1 MSKKLIYLICFVLV
15 PGLTTTVANAD
26 IIDGLVG
33 YWPLNEGGGTTTSD
47 LSGNGNDGT
56 LNLPKWDSGKFGSAL
71 NFDGV
76 DDYVDCGNPSILDF
90 GTGDFTISA
99 WVKMP
104 SSTDVYTVFAKG
116 GDDSGGV
123 RYTLSMGES
132 NDHGITMLTD
142 DNSDKIRAEGATLVD
157 DGIWHHVVGMRE
169 GTTLRTSVD
178 GVYEDG
184 INDLPSAG
192 YNLSGT
198 SQKNALIGAIWSQ
211 EDNVIKKYFTGLI
224 DDVAIWN
231 RALTPEEISY
241 LWNNGDGNPVH
252 VSAPGQAS
260 NPYPADKEADVLR
273 DVVLSWTPGEFAAPT
288 NGHKVYFGENF
299 NDVNDAVGGDA
310 QSADSYAPSRLDFSK
325 TYYWRVDEV
334 DGPPDYTIHKGSV
347 WSFTTEP
354 IAYPVENITAAASST
369 GQEGMGPENTING
382 SGLDVNDLHSTE
394 PMDMWLSSSEP
405 NGAWIEYELDKVYK
419 LHEMWVWNSNQVMEP
434 MFGVG
439 CKDVSIEYS
448 VNGTDYTTLAGVPE
462 FAQASG
468 ASDYAHNTTVDFGSA
483 AAKYVRLTANSNWGG
498 FMPQYGL
505 SEVRFFSIPI
515 FARGPS
521 PDSGAT
527 DVDPDVVLGWRAG
540 REAAEHDVYLSTDE
554 QAVTDGNAPVT
565 TVTTTSYGPLSLDLG
580 ATYYWKVNE
589 VNMTES
595 PAMWESDL
603 WSFTTLEYLIVDDF
617 EDYNDYPPDE
627 IWSAWID
634 GYDNPINGSTVGY
647 PNPNW
652 SDGEHYVET
661 TIVHGGEQAMPF
673 FYSNTAGA
681 AYSEGEL
688 TFAVPQDWTKAGI
701 QTLVLYFYG
710 TGGNTGQLYVKVNGY
725 KVVYDGDA
733 ADIAKPRWKQW
744 SIDLASF
751 GVNLQNVTTLTI
763 GIDGN
768 GAGGTLYFDDIRL
781 YRLAPET
788 PLEIWFEAEAA
799 DSITEPM
806 KVYPAA
812 GVDPVNVAGGKGEP
826 SGGLYIGTT
835 SDVPGNNDAPGTQ
848 DIATYTFTVP
858 SAGTYAIW
866 GRVSNVDDDSL
877 WVHIPDGQYDVPV
890 HSSGWIQ
897 WNSIEPETADWHWV
911 RVHSDDAP
919 DNAVVNVTLTAGQHT
934 ILWAHRENENFLDA
948 FFITDNLD

>member
-1 MSKKLIYLICFVLV
+1 
-15 PGLTTTVANAD
+15 
-26 IIDGLVG
+26 
-33 YWPLNEGGGTTTSD
+33 
-47 LSGNGNDGT
+47 
-56 LNLPKWDSGKFGSAL
+56 
-71 NFDGV
+71 
-76 DDYVDCGNPSILDF
+76 
-90 GTGDFTISA
+90 
-99 WVKMP
+99 
-104 SSTDVYTVFAKG
+104 
-116 GDDSGGV
+116 
-123 RYTLSMGES
+123 
-132 NDHGITMLTD
+132 
-142 DNSDKIRAEGATLVD
+142 
-157 DGIWHHVVGMRE
+157 
-169 GTTLRTSVD
+169 
-178 GVYEDG
+178 
-184 INDLPSAG
+184 
-192 YNLSGT
+192 
-198 SQKNALIGAIWSQ
+198 
-211 EDNVIKKYFTGLI
+211 
-224 DDVAIWN
+224 
-231 RALTPEEISY
+231 
-241 LWNNGDGNPVH
+241 
-252 VSAPGQAS
+252 
-260 NPYPADKEADVLR
+260 
-273 DVVLSWTPGEFAAPT
+273 
-288 NGHKVYFGENF
+288 
-299 NDVNDAVGGDA
+299 
-310 QSADSYAPSRLDFSK
+310 
-325 TYYWRVDEV
+325 
-334 DGPPDYTIHKGSV
+334 
-347 WSFTTEP
+347 
-354 IAYPVENITAAASST
+354 
-369 GQEGMGPENTING
+369 
-382 SGLDVNDLHSTE
+382 
-394 PMDMWLSSSEP
+394 
-405 NGAWIEYELDKVYK
+405 
-419 LHEMWVWNSNQVMEP
+419 MEP

-505 SEVRFFSIPI
+505 SEVRFFSIPVY
-515 FARGPS
+515 AREPS

-527 DVDPDVVLGWRAG
+527 DVEVDVILGFRAG
-540 REAAEHDVYLSTDE
+540 READKHDVYLSTDE

-647 PNPNW
+647 PNPSW

-661 TIVHGGEQAMPF
+661 TIVHGGDQSMPF
-673 FYSNTAGA
+673 FYDNTGAA

-948 FFITDNLD
+948 FFITDKLD

>member
-1 MSKKLIYLICFVLV
+1 MFLVLV
-15 PGLTTTVANAD
+15 LGLTTTVADAD

-56 LNLPKWDSGKFGSAL
+56 LNLPGWDSGKFGGAL

-76 DDYVDCGNPSILDF
+76 DDYVDCGNSSILDF

-99 WVKMP
+99 WIKT
-104 SSTDVYTVFAKG
+104 TDPAGETIFAKG
-116 GDDSGGV
+116 GDDSGGI
-123 RYTLSMGES
+123 RYRMYVSGAEIKILV
-132 NDHGITMLTD
+132 D
-142 DNSDKIRAEGATLVD
+142 DNSDKNDPEGNITVT
-157 DGIWHHVVGMRE
+157 DGAWHHIVGMRRG
-169 GTTLRTSVD
+169 GTTLRVYVD
-178 GVYEDG
+178 GVEDEG
-184 INDLPSAG
+184 ATTHGDSTIPATYD
-192 YNLSGT
+192 LSGT
-198 SQKNALIGAIWSQ
+198 SQHNALIGAIWSH
-211 EDNVIKKYFTGLI
+211 EDNVIKKFFGGLI
-224 DDVAIWN
+224 DDVALWS
-231 RALTPEEISY
+231 RALTLEEISY
-241 LWNNGDGNPVH
+241 LWNNGDGNPLD
-252 VSAPGQAS
+252 VSPPGQAS
-260 NPYPADKEADVLR
+260 NPDPDDGATDVLR
-273 DVVLSWTPGEFAAPT
+273 DVVLGWTPGEFAAPA
-288 NGHKVYFGENF
+288 NGHKVYLGENF
-299 NDVNDAVGGDA
+299 NDVNDAVGGVA
-310 QSADSYAPSRLDFSK
+310 QSANSYARPQRLDFSK

-354 IAYPVENITAAASST
+354 IAYPVENITATASST

-382 SGLDVNDLHSTE
+382 SGLDANDLHSTE
-394 PMDMWLSSSEP
+394 ATDMWLSSSESL
-405 NGAWIEYELDKVYK
+405 GAWIEYELDKVYK
-419 LHEMWVWNSNQVMEP
+419 LHDMWVWNSNQAMEP

-462 FAQASG
+462 FARASG

-483 AAKYVRLTANSNWGG
+483 AAKYIRLTANSNWGG

-515 FARGPS
+515 YARGPS

-565 TVTTTSYGPLSLDLG
+565 TVTTSSYGPLSLDLG
-580 ATYYWKVNE
+580 TTYYWKINE
-589 VNMTES
+589 VNETET

-603 WSFTTLEYLIVDDF
+603 WNFTTLEYLIVDGF

-661 TIVHGGEQAMPF
+661 TIVHSGEQAMPF
-673 FYSNTAGA
+673 FYSNTTGA
-681 AYSEGEL
+681 AYSEGER
-688 TFAVPQDWTKAGI
+688 TFAVPQDWTKAGVK
-701 QTLVLYFYG
+701 TLVLYFHG
-710 TGGNTGQLYVKVNGY
+710 TGGNTGQLYVKVNGS

-733 ADIAKPRWKQW
+733 ADIARPRWKQW
-744 SIDLASF
+744 SIDLASL
-751 GVNLQNVTTLTI
+751 GVNLQSVTTLGI
-763 GIDGN
+763 GIDGS

-781 YRLAPET
+781 YRLTPEP

-806 KVYPAA
+806 KIYPAA
-812 GVDPVNVAGGKGEP
+812 GIDPVNVAGGEGEP
-826 SGGLYIGTT
+826 SGGFYIGTT

-858 SAGTYAIW
+858 TAGTYAIW

-911 RVHSDDAP
+911 RVFSDDAP
-919 DNAVVNVTLTAGQHT
+919 SSAVVNVTLTAGQHT
-934 ILWAHRENENFLDA
+934 ILWAHRENQNFLDA